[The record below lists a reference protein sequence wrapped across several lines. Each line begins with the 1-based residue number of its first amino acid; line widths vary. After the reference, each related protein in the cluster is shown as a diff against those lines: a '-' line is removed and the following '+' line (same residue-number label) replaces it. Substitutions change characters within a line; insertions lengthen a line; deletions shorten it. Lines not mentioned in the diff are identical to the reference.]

1 MSNQRRNKVTTPSG
15 NGTFNGEIK
24 KTGYSGASSQEA
36 YFRWNG
42 SEWTRLKGSG
52 SWRPM
57 SAVIQEYKIQQE
69 SLSNG
74 ATIEE
79 MSAKA
84 DRYEDA
90 IVVKASAIPPSS
102 VTATTTG
109 ALRYPNS
116 APITN
121 SHDYVT
127 FQFYKYAP
135 PFRKRERE
143 VALVNGKTI
152 TGKEEFGA
160 GLYDYNQASK
170 SENQYKKINGAP
182 PIVLYMPEDISTGFR
197 ANWTGKAFG
206 NFASDFL
213 RSAGADGVVGKLKG
227 AQNAANNALDR
238 FIPIQ
243 GARALS
249 KIVKKVGGDTLS
261 NDDIF
266 GGISGAILNP
276 NVELMYGGGD
286 LRNFSLN
293 FRLVPRDQS
302 ENATINEICSQ
313 FKKAMLPKLDP
324 GDVMGGTSKGTF
336 AGFIGVPDLCR
347 VAFMHGGNEHEALPR
362 FKMCAITQVDVN
374 YTPDGTYATYYD
386 GQPVAV
392 QLTISFQET
401 KLVFSEE
408 IGSKEGIR

>member
-1 MSNQRRNKVTTPSG
+1 MSNQRRNRVTTPSG

-170 SENQYKKINGAP
+170 SENQYKKLNGAP
-182 PIVLYMPEDISTGFR
+182 PIVLYMPEDISTGYK
-197 ANWTGKAFG
+197 ANWSGKAFSNIGRDALATAGSGDFGQAMQNSLNTAGDAFSQAIPNIG
-206 NFASDFL
+206 NKVI
-213 RSAGADGVVGKLKG
+213 RET
-227 AQNAANNALDR
+227 
-238 FIPIQ
+238 I
-243 GARALS
+243 S
-249 KIVKKVGGDTLS
+249 KITGESLS
-261 NDDIF
+261 QNDVF
-266 GGISGAILNP
+266 GATRGVILNP
-276 NVELMYGGGD
+276 NVELLFSGTD
-286 LRNFSLN
+286 LRNFQLN
-293 FRLVPRDQS
+293 YKLIPRNS
-302 ENATINEICSQ
+302 NEAEDIKEILKI
-313 FKKAMLPKLDP
+313 FKRSMLPRFSDGKEFN
-324 GDVMGGTSKGTF
+324 TSKGQNI
-336 AGFIGVPDLCR
+336 ANNFIKVPNVCK
-347 VAFMHGGNEHEALPR
+347 VSFMRGGGLNRDVPQY
-362 FKMCAITQVDVN
+362 KMCAVTQVDIN
-374 YTPDGTYATYYD
+374 FTPDGTYATYDD
-386 GQPVAV
+386 GTMVAYT
-392 QLTISFQET
+392 LGLNFQET
-401 KLVFSEE
+401 KLIFAEE
-408 IGSKEGIR
+408 VDNY